1 MSQLPTEQR
10 TVGDRDAGEPAA
22 ELDLLTDRMRRML
35 EQTFGRFATPGRLA
49 EAVGWVPAVDIEE
62 QDDAYVIEAELP
74 GVKRE
79 DISIELLGNELT
91 ISGEVKQ
98 RERSG
103 LIRRQTRRV
112 GRFEYRVVVPDQVAA
127 AEEIEATLHD
137 GILTVRVP
145 KSARTERR
153 RIEVKAA

>member
-1 MSQLPTEQR
+1 MSQLPTEQPS
-10 TVGDRDAGEPAA
+10 VADRDTGVPAA
-22 ELDLLTDRMRRML
+22 ELDQLTDRMRRL
-35 EQTFGRFATPGRLA
+35 LDQTFGRAAAPGRLTD
-49 EAVGWVPAVDIEE
+49 AVGWVPAVDIEE

-79 DISIELLGNELT
+79 DVTIELLGNELT
-91 ISGEVKQ
+91 ISGEVRQ
-98 RERSG
+98 RERKG

-137 GILTVRVP
+137 GVLTVRLP
-145 KSARTERR
+145 KSARTERH
-153 RIEVKAA
+153 RIEVKAS